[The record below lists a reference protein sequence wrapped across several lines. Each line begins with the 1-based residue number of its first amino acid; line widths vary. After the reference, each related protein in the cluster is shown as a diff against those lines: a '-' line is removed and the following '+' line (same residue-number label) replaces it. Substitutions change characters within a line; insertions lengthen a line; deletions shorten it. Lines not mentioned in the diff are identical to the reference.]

1 MVALDEEKFNKRRLA
16 GSYITSVVSIWL
28 VLFVLGLFGL
38 ILINAQ
44 SLSLLIRENIGLEV
58 ILKKG
63 VNEASILQYQK
74 MLEAEPFVKSARYI
88 PREEATR
95 VLADDLG
102 EDFVRWLGDA
112 DNPLLPSIELK
123 FKADWAT
130 NDSLEAISRRLLL
143 NPDVKEVYYQKTL
156 IDLVNDNFR
165 RISIILL
172 GFGSLLLL
180 IAIVLIHNTIRLSIY
195 AKRFIIRSMQLVGA
209 TEGFIHR
216 PFFITAFLQGLISA
230 VLALLLLSG
239 VLYAAL
245 GNIPELLLLYDPVHV
260 AILFGA
266 TLLTGILLTTLSTW
280 IALRRYLRVKTDKL
294 FI

>member
-38 ILINAQ
+38 ILINAR
-44 SLSLLIRENIGLEV
+44 SLSQLIRENIGLEV
-58 ILKKG
+58 IMKKG

-74 MLEAEPFVKSARYI
+74 MLESELYVKSARYI

-95 VLADDLG
+95 LLAEDLG
-102 EDFVRWLGDA
+102 EDFVRWLGDD

-130 NDSLEAISRRLLL
+130 NDSLESISRRLLL

-156 IDLVNDNFR
+156 IDLVNNNFR
-165 RISIILL
+165 RISIVLL

-216 PFFITAFLQGLISA
+216 PFFITALLQGLISA
-230 VLALLLLSG
+230 LLALLLLSA
-239 VLYAAL
+239 VLYFTL
-245 GNIPELLLLYDPVHV
+245 GSMPELLQLFDPVQV

-266 TLLTGILLTTLSTW
+266 TIITGILLTTLSTW
-280 IALRRYLRVKTDKL
+280 VALRRYLRVKTDKL

>member
-58 ILKKG
+58 IMKKG

-95 VLADDLG
+95 LLADDLG

-123 FKADWAT
+123 FKADWAN

-143 NPDVKEVYYQKTL
+143 NPEVKEVYYQKTL

-209 TEGFIHR
+209 TEAFIHR
-216 PFFITAFLQGLISA
+216 PFFVTAFLQGLISA

-266 TLLTGILLTTLSTW
+266 TMLTGILLTTLSTW

>member
-58 ILKKG
+58 IMKKG

-95 VLADDLG
+95 LLADDLG

-123 FKADWAT
+123 FRAEWAT

-230 VLALLLLSG
+230 ALALLLLSG

>member
-44 SLSLLIRENIGLEV
+44 NLSRLIKENIGLEIV
-58 ILKKG
+58 MKKG
-63 VNEASILQYQK
+63 VNEASLLQYQK

-95 VLADDLG
+95 LLAEDLG
-102 EDFVRWLGDA
+102 EDFVQWIGEA

-123 FKADWAT
+123 FKAEWAN
-130 NDSLEAISRRLLL
+130 NDSLEAISRRILL
-143 NPDVKEVYYQKTL
+143 NTDVKEVYYQKTL
-156 IDLVNDNFR
+156 IDLVNNNFR
-165 RISIILL
+165 RISLILL

-180 IAIVLIHNTIRLSIY
+180 IAVVLIHNTLRLSIY

-216 PFFITAFLQGLISA
+216 PFFMNALLQGFVSA
-230 VLALLLLSG
+230 LLTLLLLSAT
-239 VLYAAL
+239 LYIAL
-245 GNIPELLLLYDPVHV
+245 QAIPELRLIYDPVHV
-260 AILFGA
+260 AILFTA
-266 TLLTGILLTTLSTW
+266 ILVTGILLTTLSTW
-280 IALRRYLRVKTDKL
+280 VALRRYLRVKTDKL

>member
-28 VLFVLGLFGL
+28 VLFVLSLFGL
-38 ILINAQ
+38 ILLNAQ
-44 SLSLLIRENIGLEV
+44 SLSRMIRENIGLEV
-58 ILKKG
+58 IIKKG

-74 MLEAEPFVKSARYI
+74 LLESEPYVKSARYI

-95 VLADDLG
+95 MLAQDLG
-102 EDFVRWLGDA
+102 EDFVQWLGDA

-123 FKADWAT
+123 FRAEWAT
-130 NDSLEAISRRLLL
+130 NDSLEAISRRILQ

-156 IDLVNDNFR
+156 INLVNDNFR
-165 RISIILL
+165 RLSLIFL
-172 GFGSLLLL
+172 GFGTLLL
-180 IAIVLIHNTIRLSIY
+180 IISVVLIHNTIRLSIY

-216 PFFITAFLQGLISA
+216 PFFFTALLQGLISG
-230 VLALLLLSG
+230 VLALLLLSI

-245 GNIPELLLLYDPVHV
+245 ESIPEMLLIFNPIHV
-260 AILFGA
+260 GVLFGA

>member
-1 MVALDEEKFNKRRLA
+1 MVALEEEKFNKRRLA

-44 SLSLLIRENIGLEV
+44 SLSQLIRENIGLEV
-58 ILKKG
+58 IMKKG

-95 VLADDLG
+95 LLADDLG

-123 FKADWAT
+123 FKADWAN

-143 NPDVKEVYYQKTL
+143 NPEVKEVYYQKTL

-266 TLLTGILLTTLSTW
+266 TMLTGFLLTTLSTW